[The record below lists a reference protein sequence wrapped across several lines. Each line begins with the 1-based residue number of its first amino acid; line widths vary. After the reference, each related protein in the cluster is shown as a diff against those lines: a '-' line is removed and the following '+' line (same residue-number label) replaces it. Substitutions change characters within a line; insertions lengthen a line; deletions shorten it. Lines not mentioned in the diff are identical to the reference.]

1 MTRKKVAPAWACV
14 GSSAHGDMPVYA
26 GIGARQEYLGKIQRG
41 DGFEKSITA
50 WALIAQVCRKQAR
63 ESNVPDSPAGQI
75 AAFQPT
81 SLMRAGWICAR
92 PLSRIRMKQAAC
104 VTPGIVCSEGR

>member
-1 MTRKKVAPAWACV
+1 MPQAMRWRTDARHDAEEGRSGVGLRGQLCTR
-14 GSSAHGDMPVYA
+14 DMPVYA
-26 GIGARQEYLGKIQRG
+26 GIGARQEYLGKIQCG

-75 AAFQPT
+75 AAFRPN
-81 SLMRAGWICAR
+81 SLMRVGWIFYSA
-92 PLSRIRMKQAAC
+92 IAEN
-104 VTPGIVCSEGR
+104 TH

>member
-50 WALIAQVCRKQAR
+50 WALIAQVCRKQSR

-75 AAFQPT
+75 AAFRSN
-81 SLMRAGWICAR
+81 SLMRALAEIC
-92 PLSRIRMKQAAC
+92 SVAADNAHE
-104 VTPGIVCSEGR
+104 TSALRRALD

>member
-26 GIGARQEYLGKIQRG
+26 GIGARQEYLGKIQRS

-75 AAFQPT
+75 AAFRSN
-81 SLMRAGWICAR
+81 SLMHALAEICSVAADNAHETSALRRA
-92 PLSRIRMKQAAC
+92 LD
-104 VTPGIVCSEGR
+104 

>member
-41 DGFEKSITA
+41 DGFEESITA

-75 AAFQPT
+75 AACRSN
-81 SLMRAGWICAR
+81 SLMHAGWVFC
-92 PLSRIRMKQAAC
+92 S
-104 VTPGIVCSEGR
+104 VTAENAH